1 MGAPGGLSEFSRKFV
16 FGTCYYKYSLKWCW
30 VERAVHYRF
39 SKKKL
44 VETAIWSPC
53 LTAGWTAPWSPCIST
68 PFRNRETKCHH
79 MALTKTWIEEFFFST
94 SKNSAKPEV
103 PQICPTLWS
112 ARHNFFREG
121 NSPWLLDMGTS
132 WYFSWKLIYF
142 GIPKWKQGIF
152 NIPQSGHESVYR
164 GVAASRFVGR
174 QDLVA
179 HKGLVLTL
187 GSMITIPMVWS
198 M

>member
-1 MGAPGGLSEFSRKFV
+1 MKIFGKKFTMGAPGGLPEFSRKFV

-79 MALTKTWIEEFFFST
+79 MALTKTWIEEFFFQHP
-94 SKNSAKPEV
+94 KILRNQKFLKYVQHCEV
-103 PQICPTLWS
+103 
-112 ARHNFFREG
+112 R
-121 NSPWLLDMGTS
+121 
-132 WYFSWKLIYF
+132 
-142 GIPKWKQGIF
+142 GIIS
-152 NIPQSGHESVYR
+152 SGKEIHPD
-164 GVAASRFVGR
+164 F
-174 QDLVA
+174 
-179 HKGLVLTL
+179 
-187 GSMITIPMVWS
+187 
-198 M
+198 